1 MGIIDWDLNWVVKLT
16 LFLSETAHT
25 EEMTRYF
32 LKILIYFFIGIIP
45 PSKSYNQYSEN
56 FLKEGYEILDFY
68 DHNTTVSKWNI
79 GGSHIRVI
87 HLVTS

>member
-32 LKILIYFFIGIIP
+32 LKILIYFFISIIP

-79 GGSHIRVI
+79 GGH
-87 HLVTS
+87 TSE